1 MQIVSLILD
10 GLILILLAATVFY
23 AGRLS
28 LALKAFREG
37 KADFAKLLQQLN
49 QATTQAEASI
59 QKLQKSTEDSG
70 HDLQLRLN
78 QGKAISEE
86 LQLVTEAATNLADRL
101 EDMASKN
108 REIARRIEKASG
120 IGGEALDLGGGLSA
134 SSRRAGR
141 SPDAAGESSSGD
153 ELAAFAIR
161 DREAAGGTETGL
173 DEDVDDGE
181 FQSAA
186 EKELA
191 TALKK
196 SKKGS

>member
-1 MQIVSLILD
+1 MQVVSLVLD

-49 QATTQAEASI
+49 QATAQAEASI

-120 IGGEALDLGGGLSA
+120 MGGEALDLGGGLSA
-134 SSRRAGR
+134 SSGRRK
-141 SPDAAGESSSGD
+141 SPPASDETSSGE

-161 DREAAGGTETGL
+161 DREAAGGLETGM
-173 DEDVDDGE
+173 DEDVEDGE
-181 FQSAA
+181 YQSAA